1 MNLITSVAKLADIIR
16 QGGVIAYPTEGVWGL
31 GCDPYNHAAVERIL
45 TLKDRPESKGLIL
58 IAGEPTAL
66 SPWKA
71 NLDTPSY
78 QRLISANTIP
88 TSWVVPDTHIAPSWV
103 RGEHQSVA
111 IRLSQHPPVQALC
124 CAFQGVLVSTSAN
137 PAGLAPAMSA
147 AEVHQ
152 YFGDRIDAIFDA
164 PLGGASQPSQVK
176 DILTDTVF
184 RA

>member
-1 MNLITSVAKLADIIR
+1 MNLITSVAVLADIIR

-31 GCDPYNHAAVERIL
+31 GCDPFNHAAVKRIL
-45 TLKDRPESKGLIL
+45 ALKDRPESKGLIL
-58 IAGEPTAL
+58 IAGEANAL
-66 SPWKA
+66 SAWKET
-71 NLDTPSY
+71 LDAAAY
-78 QRLISANTIP
+78 QRLISDNAMP

-111 IRLSQHPPVQALC
+111 IRLSQHPPVQTLC
-124 CAFQGVLVSTSAN
+124 LAFQGVLVSTSAN

-147 AEVHQ
+147 EEVHL

-164 PLGGASQPSQVK
+164 PLGNASQPSQVK
-176 DILTDTVF
+176 DILTDAVF